1 MVSHRRVRQLADP
14 EFKCARVAKA
24 MKAHAC
30 MHAQSLSRVQL
41 FATPWTVA
49 RQAPL
54 SMARILEWVTISSSR
69 DLPDPGIKPGSPAL
83 QADSLP
89 DKLPGT
95 HIYNLL
101 PSYSKQLNQL
111 TF

>member
-69 DLPDPGIKPGSPAL
+69 DLPDPGIKPTSLMSLAL
-83 QADSLP
+83 ASGFFTTAPPMKAHHHQNP
-89 DKLPGT
+89 
-95 HIYNLL
+95 
-101 PSYSKQLNQL
+101 
-111 TF
+111 F